1 MMPLIRKSLP
11 SIPIKKQFMFLKSS
25 IITILFSLLA
35 IVSNAQDKK
44 IIDQIVATIGRQ
56 AILQS
61 DIESQAIQMR
71 AQGYYTSG
79 DLECEVFEELLF
91 SKLLVNQAI
100 LDSIEVN
107 DSEINSEMERRL
119 NYFINQIGSE
129 EKLEEYYKKSIAD
142 IKEEFRG
149 IIKDQMLG
157 QKMQQKITADLK
169 VTPQEVKAYFK
180 NIPDDSLPIVNME
193 FEMEQI
199 SVNPKIDELE
209 ILRIKDKLREFK
221 DRITKGE
228 SFATLAVFYSED
240 PGSATRGGEL
250 GFVSRGDLV
259 PEFSAVAFNLKEGEV
274 SKIVKTEYGYHIIQ
288 LVEKKGE
295 RINVRHIL
303 MKPKINPEEKKKA
316 RQRLDSVRTE
326 IINKEITF
334 KEGCWKFSED
344 EDTRLNGGIII
355 NPQTGNSKWEAG
367 QLEPKLANA
376 IQNLKVGEIS
386 APFEAEDAT
395 GKTVYK
401 IVLLKNK
408 TEAHK
413 ANLTDD
419 YQRIQDLAL
428 EKKKAE
434 FVEEW
439 VSKKVKNTYLRIDDD
454 YKNCP
459 FKNPVWKK

>member
-1 MMPLIRKSLP
+1 MPLIRKSLP
-11 SIPIKKQFMFLKSS
+11 SIPTKKQFMFQKFS
-25 IITILFSLLA
+25 ILSILFFLIFIGSQ
-35 IVSNAQDKK
+35 AQEKK
-44 IIDQIVATIGRQ
+44 IIDQIIATIGKQ

-61 DIESQAIQMR
+61 EIESQAMQMR

-79 DLECEVFEELLF
+79 DLECEVFEEILF

-107 DSEINSEMERRL
+107 DSEVNSEMERRL

-142 IKEEFRG
+142 IKEEFRVV
-149 IIKDQMLG
+149 IKEQLLS
-157 QKMQQKITADLK
+157 QRMQQKITADLK
-169 VTPQEVKAYFK
+169 VTPQEVKAFFRS
-180 NIPDDSLPIVNME
+180 IPEDSLPTINIE
-193 FEMEQI
+193 FELEQI
-199 SVNPKIDELE
+199 SVSPKIEE
-209 ILRIKDKLREFK
+209 VEVLRIKDKLREFK
-221 DRITKGE
+221 ERITQGE

-295 RINVRHIL
+295 RINCRHIL
-303 MKPKINPEEKKKA
+303 LKPKISPDEKRKA
-316 RQRLDSVRTE
+316 RQRLDSVRTQ
-326 IINKEITF
+326 IVAKEITF

-355 NPQTGNSKWEAG
+355 NPQTGNSRWEAG

-376 IQNLKVGEIS
+376 IQDLKVGDIS
-386 APFEAEDAT
+386 APFETVDAS
-395 GKTVYK
+395 GQAVYK
-401 IVLLKNK
+401 IVLLKTK
-408 TEAHK
+408 TEAHQ
-413 ANLTDD
+413 ANLNDD

-428 EKKKAE
+428 EKKKTE
-434 FVEEW
+434 FVDDW
-439 VSKKVKNTYLRIDDD
+439 VSKKVKSTYLRIDDD
-454 YKNCP
+454 YKNCA
-459 FKNPVWKK
+459 FKNPVWNK

>member
-1 MMPLIRKSLP
+1 MPLIRKSLP
-11 SIPIKKQFMFLKSS
+11 SIPTKKQFMFQKFS
-25 IITILFSLLA
+25 IISILFFLIFFGSQ
-35 IVSNAQDKK
+35 AQDKK
-44 IIDQIVATIGRQ
+44 IIDQIIATIGKQ

-61 DIESQAIQMR
+61 EVESQAMQMR

-79 DLECEVFEELLF
+79 DLECEVFEEILF

-107 DSEINSEMERRL
+107 DSEVNAEMERRL

-129 EKLEEYYKKSIAD
+129 EKLEEYYKKPVAD
-142 IKEEFRG
+142 IKEEFRVV
-149 IIKDQMLG
+149 IKEQMLS
-157 QKMQQKITADLK
+157 QRMQQKITADLK
-169 VTPQEVKAYFK
+169 VTPQEVKAFFK
-180 NIPDDSLPIVNME
+180 NIPEDSLPTINIE

-199 SVNPKIDELE
+199 SVSPKIEEME
-209 ILRIKDKLREFK
+209 ILRIKDKLREYK
-221 DRITKGE
+221 ERITQGE

-295 RINVRHIL
+295 RINCRHIL
-303 MKPKINPEEKKKA
+303 LKPKISPDEKKKA
-316 RQRLDSVRTE
+316 RQRLDSVRTQ
-326 IINKEITF
+326 IVTKEITF

-376 IQNLKVGEIS
+376 IQDLKVGEIS
-386 APFEAEDAT
+386 TPFETVDAS
-395 GKTVYK
+395 GQTVYK
-401 IVLLKNK
+401 IVLLKTK
-408 TEAHK
+408 TEAHV
-413 ANLTDD
+413 ANLKDD

-428 EKKKAE
+428 EKKKTT
-434 FVEEW
+434 FVDDW
-439 VSKKVKNTYLRIDDD
+439 VSKKVKSTYLRIDDD
-454 YKNCP
+454 YKNCA
-459 FKNPVWKK
+459 FKNPVWNK

>member
-1 MMPLIRKSLP
+1 
-11 SIPIKKQFMFLKSS
+11 MFQKFS
-25 IITILFSLLA
+25 IISILFLL
-35 IVSNAQDKK
+35 IFFGSQAQDKK
-44 IIDQIVATIGRQ
+44 IIDQIIATIGKQ

-61 DIESQAIQMR
+61 EIESQAMQMR

-79 DLECEVFEELLF
+79 DLECEVFEEILF

-107 DSEINSEMERRL
+107 DSEVNIEMERRL

-142 IKEEFRG
+142 IKEEFRVV
-149 IIKDQMLG
+149 IKEQMLS
-157 QKMQQKITADLK
+157 QRMQQKITADLK
-169 VTPQEVKAYFK
+169 VTPQEVKAFFK
-180 NIPDDSLPIVNME
+180 NIPQDSLPTINIE
-193 FEMEQI
+193 FELEQI
-199 SVNPKIDELE
+199 SVSPKIEEME
-209 ILRIKDKLREFK
+209 ILRIKDKLREYK
-221 DRITKGE
+221 ERITQGE

-259 PEFSAVAFNLKEGEV
+259 SEFSAVAFNLKEGEV

-295 RINVRHIL
+295 RINCRHIL
-303 MKPKINPEEKKKA
+303 LKPKISPEEKRKA
-316 RQRLDSVRTE
+316 RQRLDSVRTQ
-326 IINKEITF
+326 IVSKEITF

-355 NPQTGNSKWEAG
+355 NPQTGNSRWEAG

-376 IQNLKVGEIS
+376 IQDLQVGDIS
-386 APFEAEDAT
+386 APFETVDAS
-395 GKTVYK
+395 GQTVYK
-401 IVLLKNK
+401 IVLLKTK
-408 TEAHK
+408 TEAHQ
-413 ANLTDD
+413 ANLKDD

-428 EKKKAE
+428 EKKKTE
-434 FVEEW
+434 FVDDW
-439 VSKKVKNTYLRIDDD
+439 VSKKVKSTYLRIDDD
-454 YKNCP
+454 YKKCP
-459 FKNPVWKK
+459 FKNPIWNK